1 MVVLAAVC
9 HLNRHRP
16 EGLEKS
22 DMFLSE
28 TFGQAPFTV
37 IAVLVGVA
45 SGVFALAVLGL
56 LVVTG
61 EVRRPGVAARPVH
74 RPCAVSGG

>member
-45 SGVFALAVLGL
+45 SGVLALAVLSL